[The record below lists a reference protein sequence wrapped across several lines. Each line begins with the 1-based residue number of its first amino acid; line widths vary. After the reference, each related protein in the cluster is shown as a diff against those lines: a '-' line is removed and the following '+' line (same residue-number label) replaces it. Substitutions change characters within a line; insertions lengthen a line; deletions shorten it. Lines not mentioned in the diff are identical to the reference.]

1 VSGFIKF
8 LETHAKLDIRKFA
21 EESWPGFYE
30 KNHVKELE
38 IRAQA
43 AVAAAIL
50 KSEKSLK
57 VAKESGNNLT
67 EMTVFHG
74 FASRGLDCQS
84 GDEKPFDFFLRRFLA
99 HYFMCPT
106 IFEFDGS
113 VCQQML
119 DGSHQSEFFDAEK
132 IKSWITDVVSIIK
145 ESLMRALPEKAVEH
159 LAMDLQRTTVCGR
172 KHAKAGVQVSK
183 SDWLTLFQKGKQ
195 AILRRATGETSSTK
209 ELQHLLD
216 SQGLPPTA
224 YQDGES
230 LLCLAASYGDTYC
243 VELLYERGG
252 NLNEAQP
259 QGQTNVTALEMASWM
274 GHEPVVDF
282 LLAHGAF
289 FGRALH
295 YAAKGGHSALVKR
308 LLDCHAHPEMPVDGH
323 TPLMVALLSQ
333 HDEIIEKLVIAGAK
347 VEARLDAAVCS
358 KMGLN
363 PESTLLHYAAK
374 HGFGDSIQA
383 IVHKWPDGL
392 ECKNKANETPLDLAP
407 LYVRP
412 LVKPGQLDSLR
423 VMRQA
428 TIAGAN
434 EKDTSQELKQLFADG
449 KGDPNAQGSHSLICT
464 HAQIHTYI
472 HTYIHMH
479 VHTYIHCMYIFPQQ
493 ALASIR

>member
-1 VSGFIKF
+1 
-8 LETHAKLDIRKFA
+8 
-21 EESWPGFYE
+21 
-30 KNHVKELE
+30 
-38 IRAQA
+38 
-43 AVAAAIL
+43 
-50 KSEKSLK
+50 
-57 VAKESGNNLT
+57 
-67 EMTVFHG
+67 M
-74 FASRGLDCQS
+74 
-84 GDEKPFDFFLRRFLA
+84 
-99 HYFMCPT
+99 
-106 IFEFDGS
+106 
-113 VCQQML
+113 
-119 DGSHQSEFFDAEK
+119 
-132 IKSWITDVVSIIK
+132 
-145 ESLMRALPEKAVEH
+145 
-159 LAMDLQRTTVCGR
+159 
-172 KHAKAGVQVSK
+172 
-183 SDWLTLFQKGKQ
+183 
-195 AILRRATGETSSTK
+195 SSTK

-383 IVHKWPDGL
+383 ILHKWPDGL

-434 EKDTSQELKQLFADG
+434 EKDTEEELKQLFADG

-472 HTYIHMH
+472 HMH
-479 VHTYIHCMYIFPQQ
+479 VHTYIRTLYVHIPTTGISLNSLETFFVN
-493 ALASIR
+493 LTF